1 MKHNLLKTQQL
12 ELEAA
17 TTHFLGFLLSVIA
30 TYILSNEMLSNTDPL
45 LKAGCSLYLGTLM
58 LVYITSTMSHM
69 YTFQSIN
76 IFLRSCDQGFI
87 YLLIVGTA
95 TPFISLLLSSDYTT
109 TASIGFCMLILL
121 WGLAFIGCISKIVF
135 THRLYNVAISLYI
148 LLGWGEAAVL
158 LLVQSQINQQCLHW
172 LIIGGLCY
180 SIGTIFLV
188 LDWNKYHFHTIW
200 HLFVIAGSISHFYS
214 ILLLVYN
221 STQEHAI

>member
-1 MKHNLLKTQQL
+1 MKNDIRTRQA

-17 TTHFLGFLLSVIA
+17 FTHGIGAILSVIA
-30 TYILSNEMLSNTDPL
+30 ACVLSNAMSLDTDPL
-45 LKAGCSLYLGTLM
+45 LKAGCSLYLGTLT

-76 IFLRSCDQGFI
+76 RFLRSCDQGFI

-95 TPFISLLLSSDYTT
+95 TPFISLLLSSGYTT
-109 TASIGFCMLILL
+109 TASIGFCMLSLL
-121 WGLAFIGCISKIVF
+121 WGLAFTGCISKIVF
-135 THRLYNVAISLYI
+135 THRLNNVAISLYI
-148 LLGWGEAAVL
+148 LLGWGEAIAL
-158 LLVQSQINQQCLHW
+158 LLVRSQINQQSLYW

-188 LDWNKYHFHTIW
+188 LDWHKYHFHTIW
-200 HLFVIAGSISHFYS
+200 HLFVMAGSISHFHS

-221 STQEHAI
+221 STKEHAT